1 MIMTLERHI
10 MKKLELEQDRLLCK
24 EVDHQQD
31 IGKLHQQRLRVLF
44 KKMKDHGIQLNL
56 ELSSRNMS
64 LKLLKLLRLRIL
76 KKHQEQLLIDFW
88 MIMTLE
94 RHIMKKL
101 ELEQDRLLCKEVDH
115 QQDIGKLHQQRL
127 RVLFKEMLQHHGTQQ
142 NLEQFLM
149 LMSRRLLKS

>member
-1 MIMTLERHI
+1 MLKKHQELLLTDFWMIMTLERHI

-64 LKLLKLLRLRIL
+64 LKLLKLLQLRIL
-76 KKHQEQLLIDFW
+76 KKHQELLPTDFW
-88 MIMTLE
+88 MITILDKL
-94 RHIMKKL
+94 IMRKQ
-101 ELEQDRLLCKEVDH
+101 E
-115 QQDIGKLHQQRL
+115 
-127 RVLFKEMLQHHGTQQ
+127 
-142 NLEQFLM
+142 
-149 LMSRRLLKS
+149 